1 MAFNS
6 ADTAAFKNVWVFC
19 EQRQGVMMPTTF
31 ELISE
36 GRKLANELGVELCGI
51 LLGDNV
57 KGIAAE
63 LGQYGADKVYVYDS
77 PLLKDFTTDAYTKV
91 IVEAVEE
98 LKPEVLLFG
107 ASNIGRDLAPRCAAR
122 LHTGLCADCTHLDI
136 DMPNYKGFLKEA
148 STLPEERIEKLGT
161 VMINKEPHD
170 VSRDLKMTR
179 PAFGGHLMAS
189 IICPRF
195 RPAMATV
202 RPGVMKKRECPKNVE
217 IIEPKFELTAA
228 DIHTEVVDTVK
239 AAKKLVDLIGAD
251 FIVSVGRGI
260 SKDVEG
266 GIKLAAVMTF
276 SLAAC
281 GGTSTGS
288 DAGTDS
294 GADSGNDSY
303 KIALIQQHQT
313 NAFQIAVSE
322 AAEAKADELGVD
334 LTILSA
340 DQDAATQISQIEQCV
355 SEGYDAILFE
365 PVDPDGL
372 ADAAKSA
379 ADSGVVMINI
389 ISACTDWQNNGI
401 SAVSYGNNVKAGETE
416 MEQVAKLLNGK
427 GNIAILTGPSGDAG
441 GLQRMEGYEN
451 ILKNYPE
458 IKQVVAPA
466 DCQWDTASAQ
476 STVESWLSAYDL
488 DAIVCEND
496 GMAVG
501 AGNAAGAN
509 SGIVIAGVD
518 GTPDGFEAIQDGRIT
533 GTVSQNGGAMAAN
546 GIEAAVKLLKGET
559 LDTTEIVTDNTWIDS
574 SNVKDYE

>member
-1 MAFNS
+1 
-6 ADTAAFKNVWVFC
+6 
-19 EQRQGVMMPTTF
+19 
-31 ELISE
+31 
-36 GRKLANELGVELCGI
+36 
-51 LLGDNV
+51 
-57 KGIAAE
+57 
-63 LGQYGADKVYVYDS
+63 
-77 PLLKDFTTDAYTKV
+77 
-91 IVEAVEE
+91 
-98 LKPEVLLFG
+98 
-107 ASNIGRDLAPRCAAR
+107 
-122 LHTGLCADCTHLDI
+122 
-136 DMPNYKGFLKEA
+136 
-148 STLPEERIEKLGT
+148 
-161 VMINKEPHD
+161 
-170 VSRDLKMTR
+170 
-179 PAFGGHLMAS
+179 
-189 IICPRF
+189 
-195 RPAMATV
+195 
-202 RPGVMKKRECPKNVE
+202 MKKRLLAML
-217 IIEPKFELTAA
+217 LT
-228 DIHTEVVDTVK
+228 
-239 AAKKLVDLIGAD
+239 GA
-251 FIVSVGRGI
+251 
-260 SKDVEG
+260 
-266 GIKLAAVMTF
+266 MTL

-294 GADSGNDSY
+294 GADSGSDSY

-379 ADSGVVMINI
+379 ADAGVVMINI
-389 ISACTDWQNNGI
+389 ISACTDWQDNGI

-416 MEQVAKLLNGK
+416 MEQVAKLLGGK

-501 AGNAAGAN
+501 AGNAA
-509 SGIVIAGVD
+509 D

-546 GIEAAVKLLKGET
+546 GIEAAVKLLNGKT
-559 LDTTEIVTDNTWIDS
+559 PATTEIVTDNTWIDS
-574 SNVKDYE
+574 SNVGDYE